1 MLDLQVLVEPGH
13 SLAKSLLF
21 GELVVLVAQVG
32 TDSEAVGDTAVQVDL
47 PRISGLDQD
56 LLGLMA
62 EGGCEDV
69 VDFFIGSTL
78 ALLSTHKAD
87 LLTSSA
93 DRQGASDG
101 GKFLL
106 GDERGVGGISDI
118 NLAGLQETADVLIRD
133 SLDLEDKGLAHNPL
147 GEKKLTLPPKQYPTA
162 PMRLTPTSC
171 LRYLMLASTTG
182 STTADWWLG
191 SHAGRSAFP
200 LSMSLSLIGSPW
212 KRSGMIA
219 KYPFSAYSS
228 ARS

>member
-1 MLDLQVLVEPGH
+1 MLDLQVLAEPGH
-13 SLAKSLLF
+13 SLAKGLLL

-47 PRISGLDQD
+47 PGISGLDQD

-69 VDFFIGSTL
+69 VDF
-78 ALLSTHKAD
+78 
-87 LLTSSA
+87 SSA
-93 DRQGASDG
+93 DRQGAGDG

-133 SLDLEDKGLAHNPL
+133 SLDLEDKDW
-147 GEKKLTLPPKQYPTA
+147 EEKLTLPPKQYPTA